1 MVKKKL
7 VQIDEKWMDK
17 ELVSHLNEKVGDK
30 ISMRLYTIKPVSTTI
45 DFLSLS
51 KFLTK
56 ILPHYVYS
64 VKEIEDDIEREIKRL
79 VKALR
84 FSNKGMEEHEI
95 QEILDIESARVRNEA
110 WSEKFNDSRI
120 FFKKSSEDY
129 IGGKYGELLL
139 FALVEGV
146 LGCKMIAHKIRH
158 LTNVNDE
165 VKGSDG
171 IFIGNYNN
179 EPSMLIGESKIM
191 KSMSGA
197 ITDALD
203 SINRYHNDPEKAHN
217 LSHEL
222 VIARADIHKYDVEG
236 VDIDE
241 LYNRLDPTQD
251 AYRTQILVHPII
263 LMYERK
269 YIGDAQKKAKSHKE
283 FQELVSKELL
293 KRVKNKK
300 EVFKLIEKHVKECD
314 LEHAFLDFFLVPVD
328 NVANFRNAM
337 DNQLL

>member
-1 MVKKKL
+1 MAKKKL
-7 VQIDEKWMDK
+7 IQIDKHWMDK
-17 ELVSHLNEKVGDK
+17 ELVSHLNEKIGEK
-30 ISMRLYTIKPVSTTI
+30 ISLRLYTIKPVSTII

-56 ILPHYVYS
+56 IIPHYVFS
-64 VKEIEDDIEREIKRL
+64 IKEIEDDIERELKRL
-79 VKALR
+79 VKAVHS
-84 FSNKGMEEHEI
+84 SNKGMEEHEL
-95 QEILDIESARVRNEA
+95 QEIIDAETARVKTET
-110 WSEKFNDSRI
+110 WSEKFNESRI

-171 IFIGNYNN
+171 IFIGDYNN
-179 EPSMLIGESKIM
+179 ESSMLIGESKIM

-203 SINRYHNDPEKAHN
+203 SINRYHNDDEKAHN

-222 VIARADIHKYDVEG
+222 LIARADIHKYDVDG

-241 LYNRLDPTQD
+241 LYDRLDPTQE
-251 AYRTQILVHPII
+251 AYKTQILVHPII

-269 YIGDAQKKAKSHKE
+269 YMRDAQKNAKTHKE
-283 FQELVSKELL
+283 FQEMVSKELL

-300 EVFKLIEKHVKECD
+300 EVFKLIEKHVKEFD
-314 LEHAFLDFFLVPVD
+314 MEHAFLDFFLVPVD

-337 DNQLL
+337 DDQLL